1 VRVALL
7 LIVALLTGGGLAAA
21 QEPAAEEGERE
32 RLRDRLRRAIQL
44 PRRTEEARE
53 AGVPEER
60 VREILRT
67 GRERE
72 IRPDEMEVILE
83 VENQRIREGGPVDNF
98 GAAVQQMK
106 ASGLRG
112 RALAEAIHAEQV
124 ARGMKKPKGVP
135 PGQAKQKQPGEPK
148 EKGQAKKGQG
158 RDKS

>member
-1 VRVALL
+1 MRVASLLMVALL
-7 LIVALLTGGGLAAA
+7 VGGGLAAA
-21 QEPAAEEGERE
+21 QEPDAEAGARE
-32 RLRDRLRRAIQL
+32 RLRDRLLRAIQL

-60 VREILRT
+60 VRDILRT

-72 IRPDEMEVILE
+72 IRPDEMEGILE
-83 VENQRIREGGPVDNF
+83 VENRTIREGGPVDNF

-124 ARGMKKPKGVP
+124 ARGMKKPKGTP
-135 PGQAKQKQPGEPK
+135 PGQVERTQPGKPTD
-148 EKGQAKKGQG
+148 KGQTKKGRG
-158 RDKS
+158 RDKG

>member
-1 VRVALL
+1 MSLL
-7 LIVALLTGGGLAAA
+7 LIVALLAGGGMTMA
-21 QEPAAEEGERE
+21 QEAETEEGDRE

-83 VENQRIREGGPVDNF
+83 VENHRIREGGPVDNF
-98 GAAVQQMK
+98 GAAVQEMK

-124 ARGMKKPKGVP
+124 ARGMKRPKGAP
-135 PGQAKQKQPGEPK
+135 PGQAKQKQPDKPK
-148 EKGQAKKGQG
+148 GKGQPKKGQG
-158 RDKS
+158 RGKN

>member
-1 VRVALL
+1 
-7 LIVALLTGGGLAAA
+7 LIVALVAGGGFAAA
-21 QEPAAEEGERE
+21 QEADAEEGDRE
-32 RLRDRLRRAIQL
+32 RLRDRLRRAVQL

-72 IRPDEMEVILE
+72 IRPDEMEEILE
-83 VENQRIREGGPVDNF
+83 VENRRIREGGPVDNF

-112 RALAEAIHAEQV
+112 RALAEAIHAEQI

-135 PGQAKQKQPGEPK
+135 PGQAKQKQPGEPQ
-148 EKGQAKKGQG
+148 EKGQAKKGKG